1 MLGSSIF
8 LARCGEYIAVG
19 SVFQV
24 RHEQDSTLFHVKIQ
38 PESCRRSSSNIPHRC
53 LFGGPFSRGW
63 LLSSGVTGHFF
74 AANEA
79 MGRRWS
85 RKTVCHCTTVISS
98 IPAESAWQRATQLA
112 AGAAAQLD
120 AIRNAAAACV
130 GHGNPVLV
138 SHSESDLQWLQ
149 VFYVNLLEGI
159 FLFFMY
165 FWCSSC
171 ERRGMGSSNFHP
183 CLRVKHLP
191 FSAGQVA
198 LGTT

>member
-1 MLGSSIF
+1 
-8 LARCGEYIAVG
+8 
-19 SVFQV
+19 
-24 RHEQDSTLFHVKIQ
+24 
-38 PESCRRSSSNIPHRC
+38 
-53 LFGGPFSRGW
+53 

-74 AANEA
+74 ATNEA

-112 AGAAAQLD
+112 AGAAQLD

-149 VFYVNLLEGI
+149 VFYVNLEAI

-183 CLRVKHLP
+183 CSEGETPTVFGWMGRVGHHLKP
-191 FSAGQVA
+191 WF
-198 LGTT
+198 